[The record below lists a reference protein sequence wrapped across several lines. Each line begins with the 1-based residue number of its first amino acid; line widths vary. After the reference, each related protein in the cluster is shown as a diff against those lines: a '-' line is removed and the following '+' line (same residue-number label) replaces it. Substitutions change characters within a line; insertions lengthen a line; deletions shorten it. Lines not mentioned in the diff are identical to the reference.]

1 MQQQINLQVK
11 ILKIKESVNSNISA
25 VSIRKKDDTSF
36 VLQAIPGTRVSSLY
50 YVIERLESIN
60 LTQWIIRWNVGSPG
74 GSIG

>member
-50 YVIERLESIN
+50 CD
-60 LTQWIIRWNVGSPG
+60 
-74 GSIG
+74 